1 MMLPKEIAMTIVY
14 VVMWWIGL
22 SLILSPILGAFIR
35 AGKGGPD
42 ELG

>member
-1 MMLPKEIAMTIVY
+1 MMFSKEIAMTIVY
-14 VVMWWIGL
+14 IVMGWIGL
-22 SLILSPILGAFIR
+22 SLILSPIIGAFIR